1 MKLTLATG
9 AAVVLALAACQPDY
23 AYLPVTNATVVRGK
37 VAASYPIPADM
48 PHGDVR
54 VASYG
59 IVDIG
64 PRHPK
69 NPADELRALHLR
81 FTIDNNGD
89 RAWTFDTSQQRI
101 ALTGYGL
108 SAPAWVSASG
118 GTAAPVVQ
126 VPAMQTRTV
135 DLFFPLP
142 AALQHA
148 KQLPAFDVVWRL
160 EADGKIVARRTPFER
175 VIVAPPPDYYGPY
188 DYGTDSWWGPPYWYN
203 PAYGDEGFYGGVT
216 VPRRFYGGRV
226 DIHREPGGGEFM
238 ERGNSAPAQPHGR

>member
-59 IVDIG
+59 IVDVG

-89 RAWTFDTSQQRI
+89 RSWTFDTSQQRI

-118 GTAAPVVQ
+118 GAAAPVVQ

-135 DLFFPLP
+135 DLFFPLRAAHAVRARHCRAAAGLLWALRLRHRFVVGP
-142 AALQHA
+142 ALLVQPGVRRRRVLRRRHR
-148 KQLPAFDVVWRL
+148 PAPLLRR
-160 EADGKIVARRTPFER
+160 ARRHPPRAGRRR
-175 VIVAPPPDYYGPY
+175 VHGARQLR
-188 DYGTDSWWGPPYWYN
+188 
-203 PAYGDEGFYGGVT
+203 A
-216 VPRRFYGGRV
+216 R
-226 DIHREPGGGEFM
+226 
-238 ERGNSAPAQPHGR
+238 AAAQPLIQARSIRFFSFSAIARANGVCGS